1 MKAVF
6 LWKPID
12 APGDVQEM
20 LPVCIEKARSIGWTE
35 ELKLFSEGYGAG
47 KSWDDLLASA
57 HSGDLTGVIFH
68 DVSKWHGKGA
78 VLADQLSILGTLKI
92 PVAVALIDS
101 YEKIPIVN
109 LAVIADSAKY
119 YSRLRSKSI
128 RVGMQQK
135 KGGRPPFGMS
145 YDDNRNLVPDKD
157 WETVIKI
164 FTMSKNDLP
173 ATLIAQRVGLSAQKV
188 RNILRTHAER
198 LKNFKP

>member
-20 LPVCIEKARSIGWTE
+20 LPVCIEKARSIEWTE
-35 ELKLFSEGYGAG
+35 DLKLFSEGYGAG
-47 KSWDDLLASA
+47 KSWDDLMAKA
-57 HSGDLTGVIFH
+57 HSGDLTGVILH
-68 DVSKWHGKGA
+68 DLSKWHGKGA

-92 PVAVALIDS
+92 PVAVALMDYDS
-101 YEKIPIVN
+101 VPIAN
-109 LAVIADSAKY
+109 LAVIADSSKY

-145 YDDNRNLVPDKD
+145 YDADRKLVSNED
-157 WETVIKI
+157 WAIVTKI
-164 FTMSKNDLP
+164 FTMNKNGLP
-173 ATLIAQRVGLSAQKV
+173 TSLVSQRVGLSTQKV
-188 RNILRTHAER
+188 RNILRTHGER
-198 LKNFKP
+198 FRDFKP

>member
-20 LPVCIEKARSIGWTE
+20 LPVCIEKARSIEWTE
-35 ELKLFSEGYGAG
+35 DLKLFSEGYGPG
-47 KSWDDLLASA
+47 KSWDDLMAKA
-57 HSGDLTGVIFH
+57 HSGDLTGVILH
-68 DVSKWHGKGA
+68 DLSKWHGKGA
-78 VLADQLSILGTLKI
+78 VLANQLSILDTLKI
-92 PVAVALIDS
+92 PVAVALLDYDS
-101 YEKIPIVN
+101 VSIGT
-109 LAVIADSAKY
+109 LAVVADSSKY

-145 YDDNRNLVPDKD
+145 YDADRDLVTNED

-164 FTMSKNDLP
+164 FTMSKNGLS
-173 ATLIAQRVGLSAQKV
+173 ASLVSQRVGVSTQKV

-198 LKNFKP
+198 LKDFKP

>member
-20 LPVCIEKARSIGWTE
+20 LPVCIEKARSIEWTE
-35 ELKLFSEGYGAG
+35 ELKLFSEGYGPG
-47 KSWDDLLASA
+47 KSWDDLMAKA
-57 HSGDLTGVIFH
+57 HSGDLTGVILH
-68 DVSKWHGKGA
+68 DLSKWHGKGA
-78 VLADQLSILGTLKI
+78 VLANQLSILDTLKI
-92 PVAVALIDS
+92 PVAVALLDYDS
-101 YEKIPIVN
+101 VSIGT
-109 LAVIADSAKY
+109 LAVVADSSKY

-145 YDDNRNLVPDKD
+145 YDDNRNLVTNED

-164 FTMSKNDLP
+164 FTMSKNGLS
-173 ATLIAQRVGLSAQKV
+173 ASLVSQRVGVSTQKV

-198 LKNFKP
+198 LKDFKP

>member
-1 MKAVF
+1 MT
-6 LWKPID
+6 LNPPIN
-12 APGDVQEM
+12 
-20 LPVCIEKARSIGWTE
+20 R
-35 ELKLFSEGYGAG
+35 
-47 KSWDDLLASA
+47 
-57 HSGDLTGVIFH
+57 GVR
-68 DVSKWHGKGA
+68 VSP
-78 VLADQLSILGTLKI
+78 TLKI

-135 KGGRPPFGMS
+135 KGGRPPYGMS

>member
-47 KSWDDLLASA
+47 KSWDDLLAIA
-57 HSGDLTGVIFH
+57 HSGNLTGVILH
-68 DVSKWHGKGA
+68 DVAKWHGKGA
-78 VLADQLSILGTLKI
+78 VLADQLSVLGTLKI

-101 YEKIPIVN
+101 YEKIPITN
-109 LAVIADSAKY
+109 LAVIADSSKY

-135 KGGRPPFGMS
+135 KGGRPPYGMS
-145 YDDNRNLVPDKD
+145 YDDSRNLIPNKD

-164 FTMSKNDLP
+164 FTMSKNNLP